1 MCGIAGIY
9 NLSNVSVEE
18 MLSRIRH
25 RGRDGEGI
33 FQHGEVTHGHVR
45 LSILDTSTRSDQP
58 FRIAD
63 NTISFNGEIWNYKE
77 LKSNLEAKGHQF
89 TTTGDTEVLLRYL
102 MEYGVNRLCDVE
114 GMFAF
119 CWSSKDAHYLARDRF
134 GEIPLYL
141 AKRKNGF
148 VWASERKAFPPQYKP
163 MALPPGFAFDLTKSE
178 WVRWYSI
185 PPSYEFSELM
195 IKNSIERGVAH
206 RLQSD
211 VPVCCLISG
220 GLDSSLI
227 LAIAKNLNKNIVAYT
242 VNYNSKSEDLKS
254 ARRLCAELEIPLT
267 EVNVDVSL
275 TSISDALETIEIAS
289 KAQVEIATLCLPL
302 AKRISDDG
310 FKVCLSGEASDE
322 LFGGYGNFCIQAN
335 KVADSE
341 VHKLRK
347 ALLLKMSRGNF
358 VRCNKSFMRYGVE
371 CRLPFMDLGLVETCV
386 NATKSQSPTNKKL
399 LKKIAVS
406 DVPEWVIKRKKD
418 TFQGGAGVSSWTAN
432 NIGNPIRYYNNEL
445 RKTLGYLPHD

>member
-1 MCGIAGIY
+1 MCGIAGTY
-9 NLSNVSVEE
+9 NLSDISIEE
-18 MLSRIRH
+18 MLEHIRH

-33 FQHGEVTHGHVR
+33 FRHGKVTHGHVR
-45 LSILDTSTRSDQP
+45 LSILDTSTRSNQP
-58 FRIAD
+58 FIISD

-77 LKSNLEAKGHQF
+77 LKANLEAKGHQF

-102 MEYGVNRLCDVE
+102 MEYGIEGLGDVE

-119 CWSSKDAHYLARDRF
+119 CWSNKDSHYLVRDRF

-141 AKRKNGF
+141 AKRRDGF
-148 VWASERKAFPPQYKP
+148 VWASERKAFSSRYQA
-163 MALPPGFAFDLTKSE
+163 MAVPPGYAFNLTKGE
-178 WVRWYSI
+178 WVKWYAI
-185 PPSYEFSELM
+185 PSDAPFSESLVKHA
-195 IKNSIERGVAH
+195 IARGVNH

-227 LAIAKNLNKNIVAYT
+227 LSLAKRRHKNIVAYT
-242 VNYNSKSEDLKS
+242 AKYSSSSEDLKS
-254 ARRLCAELEIPLT
+254 ARRLCSELEIPLI
-267 EVNVDVSL
+267 EVPVNISL
-275 TSISDALETIEIAS
+275 SAISDALATIEIAS
-289 KAQVEIATLCLPL
+289 KAQVEIASLCLPL
-302 AKRISDDG
+302 AERIASDG

-322 LFGGYGNFCIQAN
+322 LFGGYGNFCIQAS

-347 ALLLKMSRGNF
+347 ALLLKMARGNF

-406 DVPEWVIKRKKD
+406 DVPGWVIKRKKD
-418 TFQGGAGVSSWTAN
+418 TFQGGAGVSSWTAKH
-432 NIGNPIRYYNNEL
+432 IGNPVRYYNNEL
-445 RKTLGYLPHD
+445 RKQLGYLPHD